1 MNSGEFKNKTLVGY
15 AATSQDITTSENSS
29 SGGIFALIAREFLR
43 NNSWVIGAKMESDYC
58 LKHVAINHIEELE
71 GLQGSKY
78 VQSNMDGIIDKIS
91 ELLSNGSQVL
101 FSGTPCQ
108 VSGLKK
114 AMKIKGIDVKNL
126 VTIDI
131 VCHGVPSPKFFRE
144 HVKFKYGKVSNI
156 KFRHRTK
163 HELNG
168 YALGF
173 QKSGNYKIIQPTN
186 RDFYYK
192 PIVTLLFGDEYSN
205 SSMILAPLC
214 LWFVLSV
221 VNNFLGIQILV
232 ASGHQKEYS
241 NAFLISA
248 VMSIVLYFILGKLLG
263 MFGIAFATFFAELA
277 LTILLL
283 IRVIKI

>member
-1 MNSGEFKNKTLVGY
+1 MLFRSI
-15 AATSQDITTSENSS
+15 S
-29 SGGIFALIAREFLR
+29 
-43 NNSWVIGAKMESDYC
+43 
-58 LKHVAINHIEELE
+58 VAF
-71 GLQGSKY
+71 GKSK
-78 VQSNMDGIIDKIS
+78 
-91 ELLSNGSQVL
+91 E
-101 FSGTPCQ
+101 
-108 VSGLKK
+108 SGLKR
-114 AMKIKGIDVKNL
+114 VKR
-126 VTIDI
+126 IACII
-131 VCHGVPSPKFFRE
+131 VPMFVGAAV
-144 HVKFKYGKVSNI
+144 VLML
-156 KFRHRTK
+156 
-163 HELNG
+163 LN
-168 YALGF
+168 
-173 QKSGNYKIIQPTN
+173 
-186 RDFYYK
+186 K